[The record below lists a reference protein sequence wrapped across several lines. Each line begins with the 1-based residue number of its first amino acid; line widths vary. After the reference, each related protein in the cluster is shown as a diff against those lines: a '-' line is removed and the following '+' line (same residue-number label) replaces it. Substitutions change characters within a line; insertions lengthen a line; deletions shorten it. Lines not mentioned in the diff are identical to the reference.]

1 MKKIVVLFLA
11 LILVMALVSGVLA
24 KKVQAAE
31 RVKLRV
37 QYLVWVGFPEWVEPR
52 LEEYMKINPNVEID
66 YTSSSDMGPQTTVM
80 FEAKNAPEVL
90 MVYYPY
96 WSSWARAGYL
106 DVVPSYIAED
116 IIKNFCPTAVMGGM
130 VDGKLYGYAK
140 EFLILP
146 IVNVDMFEESGVP
159 FPTTLA
165 EWKTANEK
173 MTIIDADGMKSQ
185 IGVGFTTSGVW
196 ITLHWGPWLW
206 GYGGKYLNDT
216 RTEVAFNSPAGIE
229 SAKDYLTMVAPELGD
244 HWAAFYD
251 GRNASQWSIVN
262 LRPMIEENA
271 PDINFK
277 AISAPKGKDGK
288 PIATVYYW
296 NWVVNGQSD
305 QTIKDEAWKLVKW
318 LNNTEN
324 EISMTDECLFGPPE
338 RYDNQ
343 ALPKYKE
350 DLWISKYVSESQY
363 SQRLPSILGWL
374 EIEQTISTIFE
385 RMITGEISVEEGLA
399 QAEREVNEIIKRNR

>member
-1 MKKIVVLFLA
+1 MKKIAVLFLA
-11 LILVMALVSGVLA
+11 LILVMALVSSVLA

-31 RVKLRV
+31 KVKLRV

-52 LEEYMKINPNVEID
+52 LEEYMKINPNIDID
-66 YTSSSDMGPQTTVM
+66 YTSSSDLGPQTTVM
-80 FEAKNAPEVL
+80 FEAKSAPEVL

-116 IIKNFCPTAVMGGM
+116 IVKNFCPTAVMGGM

-159 FPTTLA
+159 FPTTFA
-165 EWKTANEK
+165 EWKTANKK

-185 IGVGFTTSGVW
+185 VGVMFATSGVW
-196 ITLHWGPWLW
+196 ITLHWGPMLW
-206 GYGGKYLNDT
+206 GYGGKFLNDT
-216 RTEVAFNSPAGIE
+216 RTEAAFNSPAGIE
-229 SAKDYLTMVAPELGD
+229 SAKDYLTMVAPELGGG
-244 HWAAFYD
+244 AFYN
-251 GRNASQWSIVN
+251 GVCASMWTIVN
-262 LRPMIEENA
+262 EKPIIEENA
-271 PDINFK
+271 PDMNFE
-277 AISAPKGKDGK
+277 AISAPRGKDGK
-288 PIATVYYW
+288 PIALVYYW
-296 NWVVNGQSD
+296 DWVVNGRRD
-305 QTIKDEAWKLVKW
+305 QKIKDEAWKLVKW

-350 DLWISKYVSESQY
+350 DPFIGKYVSESMA
-363 SQRLPSILGWL
+363 SRRIPSTLGWL
-374 EIEQTISTIFE
+374 EVEQTIFTTFSRLIA
-385 RMITGEISVEEGLA
+385 GEISVEEGLA
-399 QAEREVNEIIKRNR
+399 QAESEVNEILKRNR